1 MYRLWLKKKK
11 KKIERRNL
19 FLLFLIT
26 MDTILERWTRY
37 LERKS
42 DFCESSESIL
52 IVSFRVL
59 YKTHQFKKKKK
70 YPFSSNGKMNPT
82 IDLLIEIDRSL
93 FEFSKKKKKESD
105 PTHLVD
111 DLRQVVQTYVV
122 NGVPGTKGK
131 RNVKSSSRKSF
142 A

>member
-1 MYRLWLKKKK
+1 
-11 KKIERRNL
+11 
-19 FLLFLIT
+19 
-26 MDTILERWTRY
+26 
-37 LERKS
+37 
-42 DFCESSESIL
+42 
-52 IVSFRVL
+52 
-59 YKTHQFKKKKK
+59 
-70 YPFSSNGKMNPT
+70 MNPT
-82 IDLLIEIDRSL
+82 IDLLIEIDRFL
-93 FEFSKKKKKESD
+93 FEFSKKKKESD

>member
-1 MYRLWLKKKK
+1 
-11 KKIERRNL
+11 
-19 FLLFLIT
+19 
-26 MDTILERWTRY
+26 
-37 LERKS
+37 
-42 DFCESSESIL
+42 
-52 IVSFRVL
+52 
-59 YKTHQFKKKKK
+59 
-70 YPFSSNGKMNPT
+70 MNPT

>member
-1 MYRLWLKKKK
+1 MPFCFSRDEQDSQKESPISANSKVYINRFLSCIRHLNVVLLFPSISCKAHSIFK
-11 KKIERRNL
+11 KKIS
-19 FLLFLIT
+19 LLIQR
-26 MDTILERWTRY
+26 EN
-37 LERKS
+37 ES
-42 DFCESSESIL
+42 DDRI
-52 IVSFRVL
+52 
-59 YKTHQFKKKKK
+59 
-70 YPFSSNGKMNPT
+70 
-82 IDLLIEIDRSL
+82 LIEIDRCL
-93 FEFSKKKKKESD
+93 FEFRVFKKKKRKSD